1 MTTPALSVSGLEA
14 RSGDFQILKGVDLEI
29 PFGEIHALMGP
40 NGSGKSTLTHALMG
54 KDDYEVSGSAR
65 IDGVEILGLPVH
77 ERARL
82 GLFEAFQYPVEVPG
96 VSLDDLV
103 GELGEALGDRAE
115 DNGNGFSSR
124 VDAAAEQLKMA
135 PFRSRAINSGLSGGE
150 KKRSEM
156 FQLALSEPKVAIL
169 DEIDSGLDIDAVRE
183 VAALVEALRSDRLG
197 VLIIT
202 HYSRIL
208 QYMRPDR
215 VHVMLSGR
223 IVRSGGPEL
232 AAELEAGGYDA
243 IRRQTEGQGGDSAV
257 GDPVAGI
264 PADDPLA
271 GL

>member
-1 MTTPALSVSGLEA
+1 MTPALAIHNLHASLGDLE
-14 RSGDFQILKGVDLEI
+14 ILRGVDLEV

-40 NGSGKSTLTHALMG
+40 NGSGKSTLSHVLMG
-54 KDDYEVSGSAR
+54 KGEYTASGSAQ
-65 IDGVEILGLPVH
+65 IGGDELLGLPVH

-103 GELGEALGDRAE
+103 AE
-115 DNGNGFSSR
+115 MAHASGNGAAFAQR
-124 VDAAAEQLKMA
+124 VDAASDGLGMER
-135 PFRSRAINSGLSGGE
+135 FRSRAINHELSGGE

-156 FQLALSEPKVAIL
+156 FQLAIADPRVAVL

-183 VAALVEALRSDRLG
+183 VAAMVEGLRSGRLG

-215 VHVMLSGR
+215 IHVMLAGR
-223 IVRSGGPEL
+223 IVKSGGSEL
-232 AAELEAGGYDA
+232 AADLEDRGYEELRQELGITPIGG
-243 IRRQTEGQGGDSAV
+243 
-257 GDPVAGI
+257 VA
-264 PADDPLA
+264 ASVDPLL